1 MTMLESE
8 LSNINEKLD
17 SSKSKQVNYDNS
29 LKINL
34 ATNLNL
40 QKELQII
47 EEEKKDKER
56 ELREKEEE
64 FREGLKLI
72 KETQSKLNQILSKVN
87 KVEANKEMLKIR
99 KSI

>member
-17 SSKSKQVNYDNS
+17 LSKSKQVNYDNS

-47 EEEKKDKER
+47 EEEKKR
-56 ELREKEEE
+56 
-64 FREGLKLI
+64 
-72 KETQSKLNQILSKVN
+72 
-87 KVEANKEMLKIR
+87 
-99 KSI
+99 